1 MNKYTAKKTICAAI
15 AALAIC
21 MTASCGCSKNEN
33 VSTKEHVAESMVSGA
48 EVMNQLW
55 AGDIDESAEI
65 IDGYHATS
73 VNEVLN
79 IWKQA
84 HMQKND
90 EGIVNGNG
98 ALIYGICSPELREEC
113 LEEIKKIGLWN
124 FYYSTYLGAADQSLV
139 PAGMVFS
146 KPERHE
152 DKDRIWY
159 DVEVNAITYA
169 GETERYEL
177 QIDFISGGYYLTGRT
192 KPEIV
197 DKTE

>member
-1 MNKYTAKKTICAAI
+1 MNKHNMKKAACAAI
-15 AALAIC
+15 AALTIC
-21 MTASCGCSKNEN
+21 TAASCGCEQEEN
-33 VSTKEHVAESMVSGA
+33 VSKKEHVVESMVSGA

-98 ALIYGICSPELREEC
+98 ALIYGICSPDLREDC
-113 LEEIKKIGLWN
+113 LDEIKKIGLWN
-124 FYYSTYLGAADQSLV
+124 FYYSSILQAADQTMV
-139 PAGMVFS
+139 PQGMVFS

-152 DKDRIWY
+152 DKDRIY
-159 DVEVNAITYA
+159 YEVEVNAITYS
-169 GETERYEL
+169 GEKERYEL
-177 QIDFISGGYYLTGRT
+177 QIDFISGGYYLTSRS
-192 KPEIV
+192 ESVIV
-197 DKTE
+197 DKAD